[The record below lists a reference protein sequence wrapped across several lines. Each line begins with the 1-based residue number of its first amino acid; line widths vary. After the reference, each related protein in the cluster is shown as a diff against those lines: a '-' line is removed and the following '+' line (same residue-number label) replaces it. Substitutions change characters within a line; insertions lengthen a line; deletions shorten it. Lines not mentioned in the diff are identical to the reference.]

1 MSTLLL
7 TLNIIIGIIA
17 SPKIVFIDLVFS
29 LDFLIVGRTQYWL
42 LMSRLNAIKRTLFVE
57 ARIVVELVYVLILLL
72 LNVVLAAIN

>member
-29 LDFLIVGRTQYWL
+29 LDFLIVGRAQNWL

-57 ARIVVELVYVLILLL
+57 TRIVELVYVLVLLL
-72 LNVVLAAIN
+72 LNVVLATIN

>member
-29 LDFLIVGRTQYWL
+29 LDFLIVGRAQNWL

-57 ARIVVELVYVLILLL
+57 TRIVELVYVLVLLL
-72 LNVVLAAIN
+72 LNVVLATID